1 MAGVP
6 RSEKKAFAEVPLDFG
21 RALRACMRCKLIK
34 TSIQVSR
41 ALGPAAGEELT
52 LCLLQFEAD
61 GCENCTKLPMKDD
74 KTVVSQCTTANFN
87 G

>member
-1 MAGVP
+1 MAGEP
-6 RSEKKAFAEVPLDFG
+6 RPDKKAFAEVPLDFG

-34 TSIQVSR
+34 TSIQVRR
-41 ALGPAAGEELT
+41 AAASHDGTQLT
-52 LCLLQFEAD
+52 FFLLQFEAD

-74 KTVVSQCTTANFN
+74 KSVVSQCTTANFN

>member
-1 MAGVP
+1 MAGAP
-6 RSEKKAFAEVPLDFG
+6 RSDKKAFAEVPLDFG

-34 TSIQVSR
+34 TSVQVRRRRSAR
-41 ALGPAAGEELT
+41 WTGTHALSA
-52 LCLLQFEAD
+52 LQFEAD

-74 KTVVSQCTTANFN
+74 KSVVSQCTTANFN